1 MLLRK
6 QYRSFCPVT
15 DSRCPEANR
24 DNQSPGAPPRQF
36 AHALLVMFFAACFAT
51 AESSIDSLTK
61 VIQDYIGTPD
71 AETKTTE
78 FAVAFVDLRDDGRKE
93 AIVYLS
99 SDGWCGTAGCTML
112 ILAPEGTSYNV
123 VSKIPAVRLPI
134 RVLTAKANGWHS
146 IGVIV
151 RKSGTAPLYE
161 AILSFDGKSYPYV
174 SDGAESHGKVEG
186 KLVMPAAVKLRPLY
200 P

>member
-1 MLLRK
+1 MRH
-6 QYRSFCPVT
+6 
-15 DSRCPEANR
+15 
-24 DNQSPGAPPRQF
+24 F
-36 AHALLVMFFAACFAT
+36 AHALVVMLFAACFAT
-51 AESSIDSLTK
+51 AQSSPDSLMK
-61 VIQDYIGTPD
+61 ALQDYIGTPD

-151 RKSGTAPLYE
+151 RKSGTEPLCE
-161 AILSFDGKSYPYV
+161 AIISFDGKSYPI
-174 SDGAESHGKVEG
+174 SRGGESHGTVEG
-186 KLVMPAAVKLRPLY
+186 KLVMPATVKSRPLY